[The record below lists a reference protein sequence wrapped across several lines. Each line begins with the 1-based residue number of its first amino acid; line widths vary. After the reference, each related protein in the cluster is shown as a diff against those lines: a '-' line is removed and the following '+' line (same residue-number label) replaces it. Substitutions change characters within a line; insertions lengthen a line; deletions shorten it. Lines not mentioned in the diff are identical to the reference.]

1 MLGSDPMFEVSEFV
15 AVFNQS
21 VEMAYPRVGIVGELA
36 NLRIS
41 RNQWVFLDLKDEAA
55 QIKFFGTVRQL
66 PGPLEDGLKLE
77 IYGRPQLHPKYGF
90 SVVIE
95 SLRVSG
101 KGSIKK
107 ARDLLEKKLQAE
119 GLFDPARK
127 RPLPFA
133 PAKVGLITALD
144 SAACADF
151 RKIVDAR
158 WGNISLQA
166 VDVMVQGSES
176 AGQIARAL
184 QSFNELADPPAA
196 VVLIRG
202 GGSPEDLDS
211 FSDERVVRAVSASR
225 IPTLVAIGHET
236 DISLAELAADRR
248 ASTPSNAA
256 EMIVPDKAHEKR
268 VLDMYHLQ
276 MRELLGGKVNR
287 LNDMVKENRRLIS
300 QLMEDVCQ
308 TAASRLQTNKSLLAL
323 LDPNAPLRRGY
334 ALVYGPSG
342 NLIKSSSQV
351 KSGDRLSISLADGT
365 IEAKTEEK
373 LKR

>member
-77 IYGRPQLHPKYGF
+77 VYGRPQLHPKYGF

-107 ARDLLEKKLQAE
+107 ARDLLQKKLQAE
-119 GLFDPARK
+119 GLFDPDRK

-158 WGNISLQA
+158 WGNIALQA
-166 VDVMVQGSES
+166 MDVMVQGNES

-184 QSFNELADPPAA
+184 QLFNEQADPPEV

-202 GGSPEDLDS
+202 GGSPEDLAS

-225 IPTLVAIGHET
+225 IPTLVAIGHEI

-256 EMIVPDKAHEKR
+256 EVIVPDKAHEKK
-268 VLDMYHLQ
+268 VLDMYQLQ
-276 MRELLGGKVNR
+276 IRELLTGKVNQ
-287 LNDMVKENRRLIS
+287 LESLLKENT
-300 QLMEDVCQ
+300 QLTHKLVKDVYQ
-308 TAASRLQTNKSLLAL
+308 RAANRLQTDKSLLSL
-323 LDPNAPLRRGY
+323 LDPHAPLRRGY
-334 ALVYGPSG
+334 ALVYGANG
-342 NLIKSSSQV
+342 NLIKSPRQV

-365 IEAKTEEK
+365 IKAKAEEK
-373 LKR
+373 